1 MDETFEPALRAARHG
16 GVLHSPSLSE
26 LLPPVPEWP
35 DLN

>member
-1 MDETFEPALRAARHG
+1 MDESIEPALRAVPHW
-16 GVLHSPSLSE
+16 GVLHSSSFSE